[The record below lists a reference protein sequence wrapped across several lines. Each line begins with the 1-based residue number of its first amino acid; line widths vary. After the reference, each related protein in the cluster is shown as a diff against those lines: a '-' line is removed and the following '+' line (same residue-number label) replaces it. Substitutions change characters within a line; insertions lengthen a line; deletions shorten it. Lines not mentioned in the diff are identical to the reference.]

1 MNALLKG
8 KNILITGA
16 GRNIG
21 RAIAI
26 ETAKQG
32 ANIFFTDIDEKRLNA
47 LEKELSQYPVQSK
60 GFLSDI
66 TKTKDIDFLC
76 QKLFELK
83 HSIHILCNNVGLTG
97 NMAGKDDMNLSAWH
111 NMFQANVFGP
121 MYLTHQI
128 SKRMIDDR
136 IASSIIFL
144 TSIHQWHVRR
154 MASYSSSKAA
164 LGMIIKELAVDL
176 APFGIRVNG
185 IAPGYVAEGENE
197 NPVPHGY
204 TPLYNTSIQPV
215 YIARAAIYLASDY
228 FSKFTTG
235 TVITI
240 DAGLSLYNHLVEA
253 VSPQPE

>member
-1 MNALLKG
+1 MNKLLEG

-32 ANIFFTDIDEKRLNA
+32 ANVFFTDIDKKPLNA

-66 TKTKDIDFLC
+66 SKTEDIDFLC
-76 QKLFELK
+76 QNLFELQPR
-83 HSIHILCNNVGLTG
+83 IQLLCNNVGLTG
-97 NMAGKDDMNLSAWH
+97 NRAEKDDMNLSEWH

-136 IASSIIFL
+136 TAGSIIFM

-154 MASYSSSKAA
+154 IASYSSSKAA

-185 IAPGYVAEGENE
+185 IAPGYVQEDENE
-197 NPVPHGY
+197 NPVPHRH
-204 TPLYNTSIQPV
+204 TPLHKTSIKPV
-215 YIARAAIYLASDY
+215 YIARAVIYLASDF

-235 TVITI
+235 AVITI
-240 DAGLSLYNHLVEA
+240 DAGLSLYNHLLEA
-253 VSPQPE
+253 DG